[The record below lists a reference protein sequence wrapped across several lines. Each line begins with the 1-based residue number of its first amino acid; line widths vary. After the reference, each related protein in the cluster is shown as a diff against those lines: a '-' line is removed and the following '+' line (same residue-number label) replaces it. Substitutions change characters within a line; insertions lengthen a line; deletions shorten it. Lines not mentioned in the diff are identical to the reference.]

1 MSVLVVHIEQIDC
14 VTDLV
19 SVEDALLDENRW
31 KTPGVGVDNG
41 RSDATAGALATYH
54 D

>member
-1 MSVLVVHIEQIDC
+1 MHIEQIYR
-14 VTDLV
+14 VTDRV
-19 SVEDALLDENRW
+19 SVEDAFLDENRW

-41 RSDATAGALATYH
+41 RSDATAGALAAYH